1 MSELKM
7 APDSYLA
14 TTLQDARLEL
24 AREENAQLALGRA
37 PRHKVSMIGFFS
49 TGFDIKE
56 QQ

>member
-49 TGFDIKE
+49 TGFDIEE